1 MEDLLDQELQNAGKL
16 SVEDVVKEL
25 EQTEKG
31 QPRQSIQNCV
41 TVLQKDPVLAGSIR
55 RNELTDKTE
64 IVKDVGWKR
73 RGEAIT
79 DTDVNQIRLYLENQY
94 GLTRKKQI
102 RAALD
107 IVSSENSFHPIRDYL
122 NTLEWDDVER
132 THTGN
137 KSEEPSANESESER
151 RKCHAK
157 TFFRPDDQTDRCAG
171 ARGLHQQS

>member
-31 QPRQSIQNCV
+31 QPRQSIQNSV

-94 GLTRKKQI
+94 GLTREKQI

-122 NTLEWDDVER
+122 NTLEWDGVER
-132 THTGN
+132 IRHLLP
-137 KSEEPSANESESER
+137 KYLIVR
-151 RKCHAK
+151 RIKRASILHFIRCSLAG
-157 TFFRPDDQTDRCAG
+157 FVDRRRTLYDAVP
-171 ARGLHQQS
+171 ADHP

>member
-1 MEDLLDQELQNAGKL
+1 MSENKNGTENLQLEDLLDQELQNAGKL

-31 QPRQSIQNCV
+31 QTRQSIQNCV

-79 DTDVNQIRLYLENQY
+79 DTDVNQIRLYMENHY
-94 GLTRKKQI
+94 GLKQSQIQMSI
-102 RAALD
+102 RSGF
-107 IVSSENSFHPIRDYL
+107 IWKII
-122 NTLEWDDVER
+122 
-132 THTGN
+132 
-137 KSEEPSANESESER
+137 
-151 RKCHAK
+151 
-157 TFFRPDDQTDRCAG
+157 TD
-171 ARGLHQQS
+171 